1 MKLNIIIDSSMTDAL
16 KHCCRTNLIA
26 RKNNMST
33 MFSEVIHFDS
43 VLKKFQT
50 RIICTFLKLKTY
62 ENHKLIRSNLT

>member
-1 MKLNIIIDSSMTDAL
+1 MHKAFLLDEYYRKKKIDLLLGAT
-16 KHCCRTNLIA
+16 
-26 RKNNMST
+26 
-33 MFSEVIHFDS
+33 EHFDG